1 MLIYLNIQDIV
12 IYFGA
17 NYCWCWQVRRIVWR
31 VNTTFFFAA
40 KSNVCTNSHKSAI
53 TSCLLTNENT
63 YFERCRRIKKKV
75 VIGKLRI
82 LLLHVQITWPPAQ
95 LRCSRPVNQTK
106 IKPQQNTPK
115 EVRKQFPRNES
126 DRLDTNSGSVC
137 NWNGVRNKQF
147 HLGNILSSHSLPE
160 FRTTCMNEELYPCVR
175 IIHNLKSWKRWVVR
189 DAVNMLCGRS
199 GRCVNKFCCVLK
211 NVVFHMRY
219 WLSRRHSNTANW
231 ISMWCGCW

>member
-1 MLIYLNIQDIV
+1 M
-12 IYFGA
+12 
-17 NYCWCWQVRRIVWR
+17 VWR
-31 VNTTFFFAA
+31 FNTTFLFVAA
-40 KSNVCTNSHKSAI
+40 KTSVCTNSHKSPI
-53 TSCLLTNENT
+53 TSCWLMNEK
-63 YFERCRRIKKKV
+63 YFERCRRIKNKV

-82 LLLHVQITWPPAQ
+82 LLLHVQIAWPPAQ

-106 IKPQQNTPK
+106 IKPQRITPK

-137 NWNGVRNKQF
+137 NWNGVAPHVRNKQF
-147 HLGNILSSHSLPE
+147 HLGNILSSHSLHE
-160 FRTTCMNEELYPCVR
+160 FRTTCMNEQLHSCVW

-211 NVVFHMRY
+211 NVVFHMR
-219 WLSRRHSNTANW
+219 
-231 ISMWCGCW
+231 